1 MGIVFSILYVL
12 LFGYHIISTVVQNKE
27 KQFCTKMNTS
37 KFSVLLSFMLFIV
50 GLTGNAALTYEIIK
64 IPTGTFCDILIHAP
78 SLYILFKSIMYLTLA
93 IRVWTFIQT
102 ASIFQLTERKLKIW
116 IVIVSSWSVTN
127 LILFNIFT
135 KAGEHCRRIY
145 QEPILV
151 STVLLDFV
159 AITFSTYLFTKPLYT
174 LYKTS
179 KSLSKVEDK
188 TDNYLYLK
196 KIAMKQ
202 WILSIIA
209 VGSSMLSLIGV
220 LLYGLP
226 QLFGTFDYL
235 ISTLSIIGMYEWN
248 VWMTSCECSL
258 CKCECFHRSAAEEMV
273 DMLDFTVASPSSK
286 NTPTVDK
293 GNSIA
298 YKDQSTA
305 AIPIAATILNVPST
319 ETVSGCNSVSVA
331 PEEVPNIK
339 HVLQNSFIVTTAMND
354 GHVHGYNV

>member
-1 MGIVFSILYVL
+1 M
-12 LFGYHIISTVVQNKE
+12 QNKE

-37 KFSVLLSFMLFIV
+37 KASVLLSFAQSIV
-50 GLTGNAALTYEIIK
+50 GLIGNIALTYEIINP
-64 IPTGTFCDILIHAP
+64 PTGTLCDIFVHAP
-78 SLYILFKSIMYLTLA
+78 SLYILFKSIMYLILA

-116 IVIVSSWSVTN
+116 IAIVSIWSIAN
-127 LILFNIFT
+127 LILFNIFSKT
-135 KAGEHCRRIY
+135 GVDCRRLY
-145 QEPILV
+145 PQPILI
-151 STVLLDFV
+151 STIFLDFV
-159 AITFSTYLFTKPLYT
+159 GIICSTYLFTKPLYT

-179 KSLSKVEDK
+179 ESFSKNVDK

-209 VGSSMLSLIGV
+209 VGTSMVSLIGV

-248 VWMTSCECSL
+248 DWMISP
-258 CKCECFHRSAAEEMV
+258 CKCECIDNGSEAQEMV
-273 DMLDFTVASPSSK
+273 DMFNFTAA
-286 NTPTVDK
+286 DK
-293 GNSIA
+293 GSTKDHDSSIV
-298 YKDQSTA
+298 YNDEDKEST
-305 AIPIAATILNVPST
+305 PVQATIINVPSN
-319 ETVSGCNSVSVA
+319 ETVSGCDTLSPA
-331 PEEVPNIK
+331 AEEEVPNIK
-339 HVLQNSFIVTTAMND
+339 HALQNSFIVSTAMND